1 MKARYTPVARC
12 RICEFASVD
21 KGTPGNQFMNYE
33 SRDDNR
39 GSFGSTPLSSSG
51 RCDLARRHKFA
62 DVPVGDFI

>member
-1 MKARYTPVARC
+1 
-12 RICEFASVD
+12 
-21 KGTPGNQFMNYE
+21 MNYE